1 MKYIIVQNEQQFSN
15 LKICLAEQGYHFDA
29 EQSTGTL
36 DNKNDLIFQLN
47 ENEKET
53 FYRPAKEVL
62 MESDRIVIGAEKY
75 MNTSMKDYMFT
86 VDVEAIGF
94 NDSEIHGITLPVSS
108 KDLVKFKEN
117 ELGVDG
123 GNNDFMISSLQ
134 TKSLRLTGNEKLE
147 DVNLM
152 CQVINELPFIEQM
165 KMTCYV
171 KEHMNNPNAIE
182 IMNVAMQLDQIENKE
197 IDTNLYTLEEVQM
210 LYPEYTMEQEIE
222 PAL

>member
-47 ENEKET
+47 ENEKEA

-123 GNNDFMISSLQ
+123 ESNDFMISSLQ
-134 TKSLRLTGNEKLE
+134 TKSFRLTGNEKLE

-152 CQVINELPFIEQM
+152 CQVINELPFTEQM
-165 KMTCYV
+165 KMTSYV
-171 KEHMNNPNAIE
+171 KEHLNNPNAIE
-182 IMNVAMQLDQIENKE
+182 IMNVAMQLDQIENKG
-197 IDTNLYTLEEVQM
+197 IDMNLYTLEDMQM
-210 LYPEYTMEQEIE
+210 QYPEYTVEQEME
-222 PAL
+222 PAF

>member
-152 CQVINELPFIEQM
+152 CQVINELPFTEQM

-222 PAL
+222 PTL